1 MMIRVK
7 SKIGD
12 MESLFPA
19 AEAFSK
25 ASGCGLLL
33 LGTGAVASE
42 RHLLVCR
49 HLAERAFAE
58 KRNIAKS
65 LKNETLLFVAATMKI
80 DTAIGRAGVKDPS
93 DLTVFAL
100 GECKKR
106 EVLEALEARELP
118 IKFAGNE
125 LRAIERS
132 ALSRIKE

>member
-1 MMIRVK
+1 MILHLK

-12 MESLFPA
+12 VKALFPA

-33 LGTGAVASE
+33 LGTGAAASE

-49 HLAERAFAE
+49 HLAERAFAD
-58 KRNIAKS
+58 KHNLAKS

-80 DTAIGRAGVKDPS
+80 DRAIGRAGVKDPH
-93 DLTVFAL
+93 DFVVFAL
-100 GECKKR
+100 GKCDKSKI
-106 EVLEALEARELP
+106 LEALEARELP

-125 LRAIERS
+125 LGMIERS